1 MFTSRSQSIHAKKK
15 PLWFLVIN
23 SSCIPPP
30 CFILPN
36 HLSMLKWLTRTEFGV
51 FALIIFQNVSFYFL
65 LYKRWCFYVLCFFII
80 PILVG
85 LSRYLAN
92 SILELF
98 FGRRYILCL
107 DINADGGVHLHSF
120 VKWIQIL
127 SLLLSLLQAPVVI
140 DYFFDTLIQNQPT
153 MEC

>member
-1 MFTSRSQSIHAKKK
+1 MIFSDKLKWMH
-15 PLWFLVIN
+15 
-23 SSCIPPP
+23 SSYPPP

-65 LYKRWCFYVLCFFII
+65 LYKRSFFII
-80 PILVG
+80 PIHVG